1 MKTKS
6 LFPLFI
12 TVLFICT
19 SSCKKDEKTD
29 NIETEFNGDII
40 IVGAGASGLSAAKK
54 LQENGISYQI
64 LEASDKLGGR
74 IQKNIDFADFPIDLG
89 AEWIHADKSIL
100 NYLINQQGN
109 EPDVETILYQPTNVQ
124 SVSGDTITQIPEQDM
139 IDYYSNYITEYKFKN
154 TTWYDF
160 IYENFTE
167 NIEEN
172 IIYESKVTTID
183 YSGDKVI
190 LTTNNGLEYQADKVI
205 VTVSVGVLKSNVI
218 TFIPSLSTEKINAI
232 QDVEFLTGFKL
243 LMKFSEQ
250 FYPDV
255 ISYETNSGEK
265 SYYDVA
271 YGKNSQDHVLGLLS
285 VGSSAEEYY
294 LLGDSNAILQNV
306 LQELDGYYN
315 GLASQ
320 SFLGNYIYMNWGQ
333 QTFTN
338 GTWTSDIQASSNN
351 LNESLNNKVYF
362 AGETYNT
369 YGVLPVNGSFILRGS
384 VQSAILSGYKVV
396 EEILF

>member
-12 TVLFICT
+12 TVLFFCT

-29 NIETEFNGDII
+29 NIETEFKGDII

-139 IDYYSNYITEYKFKN
+139 LDYYSNYITEYKFKN

-205 VTVSVGVLKSNVI
+205 VTVSVGVLKSNLI
-218 TFIPSLSTEKINAI
+218 TFIP
-232 QDVEFLTGFKL
+232 
-243 LMKFSEQ
+243 
-250 FYPDV
+250 
-255 ISYETNSGEK
+255 
-265 SYYDVA
+265 
-271 YGKNSQDHVLGLLS
+271 
-285 VGSSAEEYY
+285 
-294 LLGDSNAILQNV
+294 
-306 LQELDGYYN
+306 
-315 GLASQ
+315 
-320 SFLGNYIYMNWGQ
+320 
-333 QTFTN
+333 
-338 GTWTSDIQASSNN
+338 
-351 LNESLNNKVYF
+351 
-362 AGETYNT
+362 
-369 YGVLPVNGSFILRGS
+369 
-384 VQSAILSGYKVV
+384 
-396 EEILF
+396 